1 MTTNLALATTTLPHP
16 DVADGSPP
24 QPVGAENR
32 VTGSDS
38 ILPRASP
45 QGHVPNQPSMIARRG
60 PRTCLPDARSRA
72 ELAGATRPLRHRQG
86 RRDPHAAT
94 RSRGAAPHQPT
105 TNLHLA
111 RPRRTQRIEQTASGP
126 AAAAATGVTPN
137 AAALARPARR
147 PPLDLPAP
155 TTRPTT
161 HRTPR
166 PGLWC
171 CGWPARIPAGATDE
185 FTACVIR
192 QAEQQRF
199 RAYRGAARS
208 NWAAALAARMGPVS
222 NTSSGRPEREPAR

>member
-24 QPVGAENR
+24 QPVSAENR

-171 CGWPARIPAGATDE
+171 CGWPARIPAGATE
-185 FTACVIR
+185 ESKA
-192 QAEQQRF
+192 
-199 RAYRGAARS
+199 S
-208 NWAAALAARMGPVS
+208 
-222 NTSSGRPEREPAR
+222 